1 MLLGTVGVV
10 SGPAS
15 AQNVQLPTL
24 DSPVRIRNRV
34 GEDAIRALGSR
45 LDGVADRLSLRGDQ
59 LAEVV
64 RRDRTLSVDASSEL
78 VVHDEAADHA
88 LSAASAADWPT
99 TPVFPDIKTFS
110 LHSKSSNVKRTIYL
124 DFNGHTMTGTTWN
137 TAENRNS
144 ITLAP
149 FDLDG
154 KPSTFTRSELAVIQN
169 VYLSVREDFGVFD
182 VDVTT
187 ADPGTAALAKSSAGD
202 DTYGIRIV
210 VTPTDF
216 QDCDCGGAA
225 YPGSFGSSTGTPGY
239 VLQGTAKT
247 IAEAV
252 SHEAGHTLG
261 LSHDGVTTKDA
272 ACAADSKK
280 CSYYRGHGDW
290 APIMGVGYYERI
302 TQWSKGEYA
311 NANNTQDDI
320 AIIKKLIP
328 YVVDWGGTMATAR
341 NYPLGTKVYADPI
354 NWAGD
359 VDAYSFT
366 VSATRSVTV
375 KVDNW
380 YGDTVDTNLN
390 ARIRLLNS
398 SGSVIA
404 TASPTATT
412 SAALTLSLAKGK
424 YYVYVDGV
432 GDGIPSTTGYSTYG
446 SIGRY
451 NVSFV

>member
-1 MLLGTVGVV
+1 LE
-10 SGPAS
+10 
-15 AQNVQLPTL
+15 
-24 DSPVRIRNRV
+24 SPISLRNRG

-45 LDGVADRLSLRGDQ
+45 LDGVAGRLSLRGDQ
-59 LAEVV
+59 LADEL
-64 RRDRTLSVDASSEL
+64 RRDRTLAVDASSEL
-78 VVHDEAADHA
+78 VVHDEAPEQA

-99 TPVFPDIKTFS
+99 SPVYPETSTFS

-137 TAENRNS
+137 TAQSKNS

-154 KPSTFTRSELAVIQN
+154 KPSTFSSSEMAVIQN
-169 VYLSVREDFGVFD
+169 VFLSVREDFGVFD

-187 ADPGTAALAKSSAGD
+187 ADPGTAALTKSTSSD
-202 DTYGIRIV
+202 DTYGMRIV
-210 VTPTDF
+210 VTPTNF
-216 QDCDCGGAA
+216 EDCDCGGAA

-252 SHEAGHTLG
+252 SHETGHTLG
-261 LSHDGVTTKDA
+261 LSHDGLTTKDA
-272 ACAADSKK
+272 ACAANSKK
-280 CSYYRGHGDW
+280 CVYYRGHGDW
-290 APIMGVGYYERI
+290 APIMGAGYYERI

-311 NANNTQDDI
+311 NSNNPQDDI
-320 AIIKKLIP
+320 AIITKQLP

-341 NYPLGTKVYADPI
+341 AYPLGTKVYADPI

-366 VSATRSVTV
+366 VSSTRNVTV

-380 YGDTVDTNLN
+380 YGNKVDTNLN

-398 SGSVIA
+398 KGTVIA
-404 TASPTATT
+404 TVSPAETT
-412 SAALTLSLAKGK
+412 SAALTASLAPGK

-432 GDGIPSTTGYSTYG
+432 GDGAPATSGYSTYG

-451 NVSFV
+451 NVSFA